1 MTLTSNPLRMDSL
14 GSRTRR
20 KSKQRRTKSSGRS
33 PGPPADRD
41 PIYAASPREGTR
53 SGRRGRE
60 PRRSAIRSPRSCIGP
75 RCPPSPGKVPGAMAT
90 VELEDATLHVEV
102 DGEGEPVTVL
112 AHGLTNTCRE
122 LAAFTPLIPG
132 TKVRFDFRGH
142 GRSTAPVTG
151 YRFADFARDLDAV
164 AEAHDA
170 TAAVGT
176 SLGAGAICHLVAREP
191 DRFRRLVL
199 LLPAALDGQFTH
211 RERLLKAAETIEG
224 APPKEEIDAVLSDP
238 ERVASYLQAPWREQV
253 DREMWQHEHPAGIAR
268 AIREIVDDRAVDDRE
283 ELRAVTVPTL

>member
-1 MTLTSNPLRMDSL
+1 
-14 GSRTRR
+14 
-20 KSKQRRTKSSGRS
+20 
-33 PGPPADRD
+33 
-41 PIYAASPREGTR
+41 
-53 SGRRGRE
+53 
-60 PRRSAIRSPRSCIGP
+60 
-75 RCPPSPGKVPGAMAT
+75 MAT

-164 AEAHDA
+164 AKAHDA

-199 LLPAALDGQFTH
+199 LLPAALDGEFTH
-211 RERLLKAAETIEG
+211 RERLLKTAETIEG
-224 APPKEEIDAVLSDP
+224 APPREEIEAVLSDP

-283 ELRAVTVPTL
+283 ELRAVTVPTLLLCLVGDPIHPVELGIILESIMPNAELLTYESPEAMLEAVPFLLARVSEFLTGS